1 MAQATT
7 EQECIARI
15 AAEIQ
20 FLTERRLGR
29 TDDEITA
36 FIKLTEMDIMIN
48 DILKSKA
55 ADRAAAIE
63 NARRIETEL
72 TQLAMHNEE
81 LRGQIQA
88 RQEFLDKITILAR
101 QSNVRLSDL
110 AAAVEFI
117 EKRRVDNQW
126 DENQEEFSRI
136 ASQSDELV
144 GEMKALVNA
153 YYTNSKAAATKA
165 SQLIQNNG
173 FPTLC
178 YIMTFLCV
186 LPLECRNAVV
196 AYLQGT
202 PLGNLASMSLSE
214 QACLYWKAKTAT
226 YMYNNVANLSID
238 QIERATN
245 MLYGVGI
252 NCKDMCYALLLNFN
266 TLVSRAAVVGENF
279 LLNIAS
285 SFSDKVGLV
294 PVGLINDALADRV
307 SESSISSGSSRWSV
321 ATAETGP
328 PSLIV
333 QVLAAGPARAS
344 HLALDHFNSDNN
356 AQVESYMMRYIDSMQ
371 GRAARQRGAPSAA
384 GLTIQRPDTLVAA
397 AGLMG
402 VGSPPPDTPVDS
414 RGRRIADQ
422 FIGSQSD
429 TPTAANAFGASLVF
443 PALTAEALEGRQGR
457 NAYAFPAAPAASD
470 ASAAAAYF
478 NSALQDNQYRGILEN
493 EDQERRKR
501 TADDAADNAATK
513 KQGIEG
519 GRRRKRK
526 SMRHRKR
533 RSTLKRRKLKRRN
546 TRKGKKK
553 RYTKK
558 RR

>member
-1 MAQATT
+1 
-7 EQECIARI
+7 
-15 AAEIQ
+15 
-20 FLTERRLGR
+20 
-29 TDDEITA
+29 
-36 FIKLTEMDIMIN
+36 
-48 DILKSKA
+48 
-55 ADRAAAIE
+55 
-63 NARRIETEL
+63 
-72 TQLAMHNEE
+72 
-81 LRGQIQA
+81 
-88 RQEFLDKITILAR
+88 
-101 QSNVRLSDL
+101 
-110 AAAVEFI
+110 
-117 EKRRVDNQW
+117 
-126 DENQEEFSRI
+126 
-136 ASQSDELV
+136 
-144 GEMKALVNA
+144 
-153 YYTNSKAAATKA
+153 
-165 SQLIQNNG
+165 
-173 FPTLC
+173 
-178 YIMTFLCV
+178 
-186 LPLECRNAVV
+186 
-196 AYLQGT
+196 
-202 PLGNLASMSLSE
+202 
-214 QACLYWKAKTAT
+214 
-226 YMYNNVANLSID
+226 
-238 QIERATN
+238 
-245 MLYGVGI
+245 
-252 NCKDMCYALLLNFN
+252 
-266 TLVSRAAVVGENF
+266 
-279 LLNIAS
+279 
-285 SFSDKVGLV
+285 
-294 PVGLINDALADRV
+294 
-307 SESSISSGSSRWSV
+307 
-321 ATAETGP
+321 
-328 PSLIV
+328 
-333 QVLAAGPARAS
+333 
-344 HLALDHFNSDNN
+344 
-356 AQVESYMMRYIDSMQ
+356 MQ